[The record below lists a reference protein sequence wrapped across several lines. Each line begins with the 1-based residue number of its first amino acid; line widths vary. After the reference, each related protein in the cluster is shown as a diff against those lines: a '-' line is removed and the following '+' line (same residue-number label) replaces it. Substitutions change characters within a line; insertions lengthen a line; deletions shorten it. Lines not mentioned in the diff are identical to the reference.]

1 MFVICFFFSLLI
13 GAPHLDVP
21 AANERNTGGIYKCN
35 ALSPR
40 LNDCELLLQSE
51 YSKSTKYMNQY
62 NTRIRASPLLFNSY
76 RICHS
81 HVVVFVS

>member
-1 MFVICFFFSLLI
+1 MFVIWFFFSLLI

-51 YSKSTKYMNQY
+51 YSKSTKYMNQSELGPVPFY
-62 NTRIRASPLLFNSY
+62 LIHTLFATVMLLFL
-76 RICHS
+76 
-81 HVVVFVS
+81 